1 MSNYHSYFIAGPENI
16 SPCHMK
22 GKENKEQA
30 LVRIVKTLALNGLN
44 VFQLRAKNLKDYQII
59 KILNNLKLSIKDTN
73 TKLCINDNVH
83 VASKTKDIIDIVHL
97 GQSDMHPDIARNLIG
112 DNIEIGLSITNENQ
126 LASIPKCVKYIGVG
140 PIYNTNYKN
149 DASNQI
155 GEKRL
160 KDIIL
165 KTNLPVVAIGGI
177 ALDNIENLFALGVS
191 GVAVIS
197 NILNE
202 NDPLEN
208 FLLLK
213 KQIYKD

>member
-16 SPCHMK
+16 SPYHII

-44 VFQLRAKNLKDYQII
+44 VFQLRAKNLTDYEII
-59 KILNNLKLSIKDTN
+59 KILNDLKLSIKDTN

-83 VASKTKDIIDIVHL
+83 VASKTKNIIDIVHL

-112 DNIEIGLSITNENQ
+112 DNIEIGLSITNERQ
-126 LASIPKCVKYIGVG
+126 IDSIPKCVKYIGVG
-140 PIYNTNYKN
+140 PIYNTNSKD
-149 DASNQI
+149 DASKPI

-160 KDIIL
+160 REIIL

-177 ALDNIENLFALGVS
+177 SIDNIKSLFALGVS

-208 FLLLK
+208 FQLLK
-213 KQIYKD
+213 NQIYKD

>member
-16 SPCHMK
+16 SPNHII
-22 GKENKEQA
+22 GKESKEQA
-30 LVRIVKTLALNGLN
+30 LVRIVKNLALSGLD
-44 VFQLRAKNLKDYQII
+44 VFQLRAKNLEENQII
-59 KILNNLKLSIKDTN
+59 KILYNLKLSIKDTN
-73 TKLCINDNVH
+73 TKLCINDNVY

-112 DNIEIGLSITNENQ
+112 DGVEIGLSITNESQ

-140 PIYNTNYKN
+140 PIYNTDSKD
-149 DASNQI
+149 DASKPI
-155 GEKRL
+155 GEKKL
-160 KDIIL
+160 KEIIL

-177 ALDNIENLFALGVS
+177 SLNNIKNLFELGVS

>member
-16 SPCHMK
+16 SPNHMI
-22 GKENKEQA
+22 GKESKEQA
-30 LVRIVKTLALNGLN
+30 LVRIVKTLAMSGLD
-44 VFQLRAKNLKDYQII
+44 VFQLRAKNLEENQII
-59 KILNNLKLSIKDTN
+59 KILYNLKLSIKDTN
-73 TKLCINDNVH
+73 TKLCINDNVY
-83 VASKTKDIIDIVHL
+83 VASKTKDIIDIVHI
-97 GQSDMHPDIARNLIG
+97 GQTDMHPDTARNLIG
-112 DNIEIGLSITNENQ
+112 DGVEIGLSITNESQ

-140 PIYNTNYKN
+140 PIYNTNSKE
-149 DASNQI
+149 DASKPI
-155 GEKRL
+155 GEKKL
-160 KDIIL
+160 KEIIL

-177 ALDNIENLFALGVS
+177 SLNNIKNLFELGVS

>member
-16 SPCHMK
+16 SPYHMI

-44 VFQLRAKNLKDYQII
+44 VFQLRAKNLTDYEII
-59 KILNNLKLSIKDTN
+59 KILNDLKLSIKDTN

-112 DNIEIGLSITNENQ
+112 DNIEIGLSITNERQ
-126 LASIPKCVKYIGVG
+126 IASIPKCVKYIGVG
-140 PIYNTNYKN
+140 PIYNTNSKD
-149 DASNQI
+149 DASKPI

-160 KDIIL
+160 REIIL

-177 ALDNIENLFALGVS
+177 SLDNIKNLFALGVS

-202 NDPLEN
+202 NDFLEN
-208 FLLLK
+208 FQLLK
-213 KQIYKD
+213 NQIYKD

>member
-1 MSNYHSYFIAGPENI
+1 
-16 SPCHMK
+16 MK
-22 GKENKEQA
+22 
-30 LVRIVKTLALNGLN
+30 LLND
-44 VFQLRAKNLKDYQII
+44 LK
-59 KILNNLKLSIKDTN
+59 SSMKDTN

-83 VASKTKDIIDIVHL
+83 VASQTKDIIDIVHL

-112 DNIEIGLSITNENQ
+112 NNVEIGLSITNESQ
-126 LASIPKCVKYIGVG
+126 LASIPKSVKYIGVG
-140 PIYNTNYKN
+140 PIYNTNSKS
-149 DASNQI
+149 DASNPI

-160 KDIIL
+160 KDIII

-208 FLLLK
+208 FLLFK
-213 KQIYKD
+213 KKIYKD

>member
-16 SPCHMK
+16 SPYHMI

-44 VFQLRAKNLKDYQII
+44 VFQLRAKNLTDYEII
-59 KILNNLKLSIKDTN
+59 KILNDLKLSIKDTN

-112 DNIEIGLSITNENQ
+112 DKIEIGLSITNERQ
-126 LASIPKCVKYIGVG
+126 IASIPKCVKYIGVG
-140 PIYNTNYKN
+140 PIYNTNSKD
-149 DASNQI
+149 DASKPI
-155 GEKRL
+155 GEKGLRE
-160 KDIIL
+160 IIL

-177 ALDNIENLFALGVS
+177 SLDNIKSLFALGVS

-197 NILNE
+197 NILNQ

-208 FLLLK
+208 FHLLK
-213 KQIYKD
+213 NQIYKD

>member
-16 SPCHMK
+16 SPNHMI
-22 GKENKEQA
+22 GRESKEQA
-30 LVRIVKTLALNGLN
+30 LVRIVKNLALSGLD
-44 VFQLRAKNLKDYQII
+44 VFQLRAKNLEENQII
-59 KILNNLKLSIKDTN
+59 KILYNLKLSIKDTN
-73 TKLCINDNVH
+73 TKLCINDNVY

-112 DNIEIGLSITNENQ
+112 DGVEIGLSITNESQ

-140 PIYNTNYKN
+140 PIYNTDSKD
-149 DASNQI
+149 DASKPI
-155 GEKRL
+155 GEKKL
-160 KDIIL
+160 KEIIL

-177 ALDNIENLFALGVS
+177 SLNNIKNLFELGVS